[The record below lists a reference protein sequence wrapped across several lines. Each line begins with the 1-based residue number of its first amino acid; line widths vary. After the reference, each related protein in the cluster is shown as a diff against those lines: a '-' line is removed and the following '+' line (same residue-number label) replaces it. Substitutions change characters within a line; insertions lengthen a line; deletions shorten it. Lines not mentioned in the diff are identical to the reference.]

1 MKRLFVFISFLC
13 LSIFLAF
20 SINAKKELLY
30 YTDYPSVTVKGLSK
44 TTEVAN
50 REKLVNQLQQLG
62 QETNSLIARRVAAPN
77 DQGVQRFTYDPY
89 GIGSLPV
96 GLNRATQEEA
106 NSSSLVN
113 SYLIASGSLT
123 ARQLEKKMNE
133 SGYETKSYEG
143 NRNLFDNILYVSINE
158 TTFVSLLIFVLT
170 FIGTSLV
177 VRIKRLRYAGIE
189 LVSGKS
195 ILKIVIKPVYDD
207 FLMIMGS
214 IILTTSLGFGL
225 LSYLHVFSWKL
236 LGLLTVTLLT
246 YGTILLFL
254 SIILTLIEILSLKRS
269 SLMRVIKGSLPT
281 KSLMATMLVS
291 QFLSIMMLILVMI
304 FGLKFYSDY
313 QDLAKSEQKWEQYP
327 NYYNAT
333 FGLGGI
339 VAKSKEDNIQYFTPF
354 QGLAKDAITNHDAIL
369 IKKNY
374 QQPKTMEEQMAVMQ
388 DKSKVESLYVNLN
401 YLNHEDIKISSE
413 FQTKVSN
420 FQEGEFALILPKK
433 LASQKQVIIEKYKAE
448 IQNYASKTDDIR
460 SDRLY
465 SVKEPLVEFVE
476 DNQERFLFNKSN
488 LDGLQFAIDPV
499 MVVIND
505 KSISRSMPSCLFW
518 GISAINDVY
527 YKNYDET
534 IALLKK
540 HQVYQEVSYLEN
552 IKFQYANNTNEL
564 KIKLTSILI
573 GAILAIVTSVILF
586 SAMNLLYFEQFRRE
600 IFIKKISGLSFF
612 EIHKK
617 YLSFELAMLGLGT
630 GIPVILGAN
639 SLIAIGA
646 LAVMILVL
654 TILLFIQNRNEQQ
667 TAMTVMKGK

>member
-1 MKRLFVFISFLC
+1 MKRLFVFVSFLC

-20 SINAKKELLY
+20 SINASKEVLY
-30 YTDYPSVTVKGLSK
+30 YADYPSVIVKGLSK
-44 TTEVAN
+44 TKEVAN

-62 QETNSLIARRVAAPN
+62 QESNSLIARRVVAPN

-89 GIGSLPV
+89 GTGSLPV

-106 NSSSLVN
+106 NSSSLAN
-113 SYLIASGSLT
+113 SYLIVSGSLT
-123 ARQLEKKMNE
+123 ARQLEQKMNE

-158 TTFVSLLIFVLT
+158 TTFISLLIFVLT

-195 ILKIVIKPVYDD
+195 ILKIVIKPVHDD
-207 FLMIMGS
+207 FLTIMGS

-333 FGLGGI
+333 FGLGGGE
-339 VAKSKEDNIQYFTPF
+339 EDIIKYYTPF
-354 QGLAKDAITNHDAIL
+354 QELATDAITNHDAIL

-374 QQPKTMEEQMAVMQ
+374 QQPKTMEQQMAVME
-388 DKSKVESLYVNLN
+388 DKSRIESLYVNLN
-401 YLNHEDIKISSE
+401 YLNHEDIEIGSE
-413 FQTKVSN
+413 FQNKVSN
-420 FQEGEFALILPKK
+420 FQEGDFALVLPKK
-433 LASQKQVIIEKYKAE
+433 LTSQKQAIVEKYKAE
-448 IQNYASKTDDIR
+448 IQDYASETSDIK
-460 SDRLY
+460 SNKLY

-505 KSISRSMPSCLFW
+505 KSISRSMPSYFFW
-518 GISAINDVY
+518 GIGAINDVY

-540 HQVYQEVSYLEN
+540 YQVYQEVSYLEN
-552 IKFQYANNTNEL
+552 IKFQYLNNT
-564 KIKLTSILI
+564 
-573 GAILAIVTSVILF
+573 
-586 SAMNLLYFEQFRRE
+586 MNL
-600 IFIKKISGLSFF
+600 
-612 EIHKK
+612 
-617 YLSFELAMLGLGT
+617 EL
-630 GIPVILGAN
+630 N
-639 SLIAIGA
+639 
-646 LAVMILVL
+646 
-654 TILLFIQNRNEQQ
+654 
-667 TAMTVMKGK
+667 